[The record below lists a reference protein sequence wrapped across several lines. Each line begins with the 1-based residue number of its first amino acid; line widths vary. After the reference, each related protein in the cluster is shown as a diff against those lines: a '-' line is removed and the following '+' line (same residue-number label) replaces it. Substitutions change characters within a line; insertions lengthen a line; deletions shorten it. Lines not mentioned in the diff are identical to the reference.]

1 MKNVYDLLI
10 IGGGVSGCL
19 VAYSLLSKG
28 YKGEIA
34 IVEHGRNLGGRSS
47 SRISLRNNGIILN
60 HGSANFNILES
71 NKDKLINKFLNDLLQ
86 KNLITFDDS
95 QVYEINSN
103 LEISLFNQNY
113 FYQGNVYRAKNSM
126 SDLLAELINEGVKK
140 NKIKLFF
147 NTLITNFE
155 FKNNKWIA
163 SSIKEKFHS
172 KFLISSS
179 NLILHNRS
187 LQILKKEN
195 LPIRE
200 AIPEG
205 KNKNIDKII
214 NFINKQDSLKRV
226 NYLIYPNKFYTL
238 KKNNI
243 KNNIHFLF
251 NQKAEKKFGFERIIF
266 QKQESQKIG
275 IVIHTRDFNYRRIS
289 EDINNDKL
297 IEKFNFIF
305 KSSNLINKL
314 EDYEDISIM
323 RWRSSQPSGLE
334 VPMDLQICQEYKIAF
349 CGDWFESPGFG
360 RIEGAINSA
369 LTLSKKITKYL

>member
-60 HGSANFNILES
+60 HGSANFNILDS

-86 KNLITFDDS
+86 KNLITLDDS

-275 IVIHTRDFNYRRIS
+275 IVIHTKDFNY
-289 EDINNDKL
+289 
-297 IEKFNFIF
+297 
-305 KSSNLINKL
+305 
-314 EDYEDISIM
+314 
-323 RWRSSQPSGLE
+323 
-334 VPMDLQICQEYKIAF
+334 
-349 CGDWFESPGFG
+349 
-360 RIEGAINSA
+360 
-369 LTLSKKITKYL
+369 